1 MAADPYRGRGCPR
14 TRWPVRPRVRPITH
28 LGSAAAVVAGAALLA
43 AASSPGASPAPS
55 APKARVAVVLQGDGC
70 PPKHTVELCEG
81 IREAARRTGIRPRV
95 VAPTLRENL
104 EDFLALTAQQG
115 YDAIVLAGIGFEP
128 AVLRVARRYPDLPFI
143 VLEGSRADVKNPPP
157 NVSGL
162 MLQPRQAAFL
172 AGWLAAKLE
181 QRRPGPDVVGV
192 VGGWKVTP
200 VTDFVDGFA
209 AGARRAAPRVK
220 VLVDYSDD
228 FVDRTKC
235 AALARRQIAQGAG
248 VVFNVAGACGL
259 GTMQAASDAGV
270 WAIGVDS
277 DQSFL
282 GPHVLTSVLK
292 RYEAAF
298 VDVFNRVKTGTLR
311 HRPGHHPHDARRRSR
326 TRSHQPTSPPRP
338 RHPTPAPRAADQVR
352 HAPRL
357 RREQRLTGPPPTR
370 SAERRPRRGP
380 DRRQRPLLALPAGS
394 WPRRLRCR
402 PPA

>member
-14 TRWPVRPRVRPITH
+14 TRWPVRPSAPVTH

-104 EDFLALTAQQG
+104 EDFLALTEQQG

-162 MLQPRQAAFL
+162 MLRTREAAFL

-181 QRRPGPDVVGV
+181 ARRPGRDTIGV
-192 VGGWKVTP
+192 VGGGIAIPQVTE
-200 VTDFVDGFA
+200 FVHGFV
-209 AGARRAAPRVK
+209 AGAKRATPRVN

-228 FVDRTKC
+228 FLDASKC
-235 AALARRQIAQGAG
+235 AALARRQIARGAG
-248 VVFNVAGACGL
+248 VVFNVAGGCGL
-259 GTMQAASDAGV
+259 G
-270 WAIGVDS
+270 
-277 DQSFL
+277 
-282 GPHVLTSVLK
+282 P
-292 RYEAAF
+292 
-298 VDVFNRVKTGTLR
+298 
-311 HRPGHHPHDARRRSR
+311 
-326 TRSHQPTSPPRP
+326 
-338 RHPTPAPRAADQVR
+338 
-352 HAPRL
+352 
-357 RREQRLTGPPPTR
+357 
-370 SAERRPRRGP
+370 
-380 DRRQRPLLALPAGS
+380 
-394 WPRRLRCR
+394 
-402 PPA
+402 